1 MKKAQMMEIKKME
14 AMIAEMDRHI
24 VETEQTLTKFK
35 DTRQKIFTKLLCY
48 KYTLDLD
55 E

>member
-1 MKKAQMMEIKKME
+1 MKKTQMMEIKNMA

-24 VETEQTLTKFK
+24 VETEQTLIKFK
-35 DTRQKIFTKLLCY
+35 DTRQKMFTKLLYY